1 MRFIFLLALA
11 FILSCSTSIKN
22 ASSECNDYY
31 RFIGDNWVQQNSQK
45 KLYGF
50 KGNPE
55 YWKDETK
62 KYFRRECIVGLNKKQ
77 VVKLLGHPSKSFV
90 FYDLEIAY
98 YCIEEGCLKSMKSG
112 SKELVI
118 NYDPNGL
125 VIEAYLNPLGVD
137 SD

>member
-1 MRFIFLLALA
+1 
-11 FILSCSTSIKN
+11 
-22 ASSECNDYY
+22 
-31 RFIGDNWVQQNSQK
+31 
-45 KLYGF
+45 
-50 KGNPE
+50 
-55 YWKDETK
+55 
-62 KYFRRECIVGLNKKQ
+62 
-77 VVKLLGHPSKSFV
+77 
-90 FYDLEIAY
+90 LEIAY